1 MPEIAENYGGRVEEI
16 VCEDRISVSPEDLLV
31 TILLYVPTKEAVATM
46 ILSKRWLSIW
56 TMLPRLDYRDNND
69 DEIKKSVCWF
79 LEKSLQLH
87 KAPVLPMLII
97 ELGPQCPS
105 DADVEKCVAKAV
117 DRRVIFLRLGLLW
130 SADPISLPKTLYSC
144 ESLKI
149 LSLSDKILV
158 DVPSTACLPS
168 LRLLELNSV
177 VYKNENSLVRFLSSC
192 PLLKSLLVKRNK
204 DDNVKKFIVKVP
216 SLLELM
222 YTNLSSHN
230 DVEDTG
236 RCVVID
242 TPALTEFDFTDHS
255 GDSCSIDNTL
265 CLEQVHIDVY
275 LPSPDLDKFLRSFS
289 AVLFLE
295 LGLNDEMILPW
306 DSDWMDSLV
315 PFLKNIPK
323 LKCLI
328 VDYGS
333 TDEPPNAS
341 AFWSESDNKDPECLS
356 SSLEKF
362 ELIDYT
368 GRKEEKELVAYILT
382 TSRCLKTATISLRP
396 LSDLKLEEKAKMIE
410 ELKAIPRV
418 SKTSQLLFKT

>member
-1 MPEIAENYGGRVEEI
+1 MPETAENYGGIIEEI
-16 VCEDRISVSPEDLLV
+16 VCEDRISFLPEDLLV
-31 TILLYVPTKEAVATM
+31 TILLYIPTKEAVATM
-46 ILSKRWLSIW
+46 ILSKRWFYIW

-69 DEIKKSVCWF
+69 DEIKKSVWWF
-79 LEKSLQLH
+79 LENSLQLH

-105 DADVEKCVAKAV
+105 DADVGKCVAKAV
-117 DRRVIFLRLGLLW
+117 DHRVIFLRLGLLW
-130 SADPISLPKTLYSC
+130 SADPTSLPKTLYSC
-144 ESLKI
+144 GSLKV
-149 LSLSDKILV
+149 LTLSDKILV
-158 DVPSTACLPS
+158 DVPCTACLPS
-168 LRLLELNSV
+168 LRTLDLNSV
-177 VYKNENSLVRFLSSC
+177 VYKNENSLIRLLSSC
-192 PLLKSLLVKRNK
+192 PVLKSLLVKRNK
-204 DDNVKKFIVKVP
+204 DDNVKKFK
-216 SLLELM
+216 
-222 YTNLSSHN
+222 
-230 DVEDTG
+230 DTG

-242 TPALTEFDFTDHS
+242 TPALSEFDFFDHS
-255 GDSCSIDNTL
+255 GDSCSIENTL
-265 CLEQVHIDVY
+265 CFEKVSIDVY
-275 LPSPDLDKFLRSFS
+275 LPIPDLDKFLRSFS

-295 LGLNDEMILPW
+295 LNLNDEMILPW

-341 AFWSESDNKDPECLS
+341 ALWSESDKDPECLS

-368 GRKEEKELVAYILT
+368 GREEEKELVEYILT
-382 TSRCLKTATISLRP
+382 TSKCLKTATISLRSLP
-396 LSDLKLEEKAKMIE
+396 DLKLEDKAKMIE

-418 SKTSQLLFKT
+418 SKTSQLLFIT

>member
-1 MPEIAENYGGRVEEI
+1 MPETTENYGGRIEEI
-16 VCEDRISVSPEDLLV
+16 VCEDRISVLPEDLLV

-46 ILSKRWLSIW
+46 ILSKRWLFIW

-69 DEIKKSVCWF
+69 DEIKKSVWWF

-117 DRRVIFLRLGLLW
+117 DHRVVFLRLGLLW
-130 SADPISLPKTLYSC
+130 SADPTSLPKTLYSC

-149 LSLSDKILV
+149 LTLSDKILV
-158 DVPSTACLPS
+158 DVPCTACLPS
-168 LRLLELNSV
+168 LRTLDLNSV
-177 VYKNENSLVRFLSSC
+177 VYKNENSLIRLLSSC
-192 PLLKSLLVKRNK
+192 PVLKSLLVKRNK
-204 DDNVKKFIVKVP
+204 DDNVKKFSVKVP
-216 SLLELM
+216 SLLELI

-242 TPALTEFDFTDHS
+242 TPALTEFDFFDHS
-255 GDSCSIDNTL
+255 GDSCSIENTL
-265 CLEQVHIDVY
+265 CFEKVSIDVY
-275 LPSPDLDKFLRSFS
+275 LPIPDLDKFLRSFS

-295 LGLNDEMILPW
+295 LNLNDEMILPW

-328 VDYGS
+328 GDYGS

-341 AFWSESDNKDPECLS
+341 ALWSESDKDPECLS

-362 ELIDYT
+362 DLIDYT
-368 GRKEEKELVAYILT
+368 GREEEKELVEYILT
-382 TSRCLKTATISLRP
+382 TSKCLKTATISLRSLP
-396 LSDLKLEEKAKMIE
+396 DLKLEDKAKMIE

-418 SKTSQLLFKT
+418 SKTSQLLFIT